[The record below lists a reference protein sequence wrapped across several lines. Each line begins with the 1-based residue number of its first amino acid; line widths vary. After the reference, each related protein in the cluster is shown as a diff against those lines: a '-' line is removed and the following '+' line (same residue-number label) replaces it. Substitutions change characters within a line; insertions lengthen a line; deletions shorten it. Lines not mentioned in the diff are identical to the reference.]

1 MTPQRAF
8 LIQTFLEAAIPVIG
22 YLAWGWDLS
31 FILLFYL
38 IDWLLAYGLT
48 IAKGLKRLRY
58 AGKASERQLFNKSL
72 IVSLLLMLAAC
83 ALIALAL
90 VQLNPALDWKVRT
103 WEFLVYEELGIQQGL
118 ILIPLIVLNGILV
131 YRQQFLFPQ
140 RFKVLD
146 MAQITRPLQQQ
157 NLLLLATGG
166 VLVGITYF
174 VTFPEEILI
183 AIAVAGISCYRFFVL
198 RKMH

>member
-22 YLAWGWDLS
+22 YFSWGWDLS

-48 IAKGLKRLRY
+48 VAKGLKRIRY
-58 AGKASERQLFNKSL
+58 AEKAEEKQLFRRSL
-72 IVSLLLMLAAC
+72 ALSFLLMVAAC

-103 WEFLVYEELGIQQGL
+103 WEFLVYKELGIQQGL
-118 ILIPLIVLNGILV
+118 ILVPLIVLNGILV
-131 YRQQFLFPQ
+131 YRQQFLLPQ
-140 RFKVLD
+140 RFRVLE
-146 MAQITRPLQQQ
+146 MVQITRPLMQQ

-166 VLVGITYF
+166 LLVAVTYF
-174 VTFPEEILI
+174 VKFPEEILI
-183 AIAVAGISCYRFFVL
+183 AAAVLGISCYRFFVL
-198 RKMH
+198 RRMH